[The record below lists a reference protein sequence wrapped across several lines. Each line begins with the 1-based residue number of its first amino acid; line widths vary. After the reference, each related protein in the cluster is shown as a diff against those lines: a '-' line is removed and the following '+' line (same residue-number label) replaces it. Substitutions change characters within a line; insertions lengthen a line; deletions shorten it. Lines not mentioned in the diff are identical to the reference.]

1 MFRALIQKLL
11 AKPANDKALAAQVKA
26 WYAGQ
31 IAAIDARAAQA
42 AAFDDHLA
50 GRKAVWGV

>member
-1 MFRALIQKLL
+1 MFKALIQKLL

-31 IAAIDARAAQA
+31 IAAIDAKAKLAADYEA
-42 AAFDDHLA
+42 HLA
-50 GRKAVWGV
+50 AGKYVEVF